1 MWHNAD
7 IRPNYAIDKSGNGLW
22 FDKNGIEAQRLKEQI
37 IAQAKENY
45 KTHCKARN
53 KAFQAKSY
61 EWSAVVNLKP
71 DSTRRDLAQLKEHF
85 ATKYGFQCY
94 QIAIHRDEG
103 HINEQGEKVI
113 NHHAHLEFITLDKET
128 GKNRFRGS
136 LRTPKALSQMQKEV
150 ALILQMERGIS
161 GAKRIEPRAYG
172 AMKEREKAQNRE
184 RNQKIEKSLES
195 AHETIETKNAEIA
208 TLKGENENLKAT
220 IKDIKAEFEL
230 KRKAWIDEQNKTKDD
245 YRALSALKQDCLD
258 KRNLTLEQV
267 REFIENLE
275 NQLKNG
281 RKIKKMVELE
291 NKFLRDEISALKNQ
305 ITQGRQVMDTKEVDK
320 VADEINNFLKE
331 KLKIADKVS
340 YVFENNSAKP
350 NECKLDKDTADKVEK
365 KLKDLGYKTKIK
377 QDKNA
382 KNPNFSYGVIFAKT
396 DENLSSVNVEIGHEQ
411 QETAQI
417 REISHESSSAANIE
431 QQSSITPQTPQGVA
445 EFTAFEGGFYTSKVS
460 LDLETAT
467 SKASE
472 IQKQGFKIAIF
483 KYKHNDKYGFICA
496 LKTIYN
502 EFKAKFIA
510 KHKSVA
516 QIVKEIEPKEPKI
529 AETKQIKDLSDES
542 LSAETQ
548 ISTSSKSA
556 KFEKPNKSKSKDKTK
571 QKSKSNDNGMGM

>member
-22 FDKNGIEAQRLKEQI
+22 FDRNGIEAQRLKEQI

-53 KAFQAKSY
+53 KEFQAKSY

-71 DSTRRDLAQLKEHF
+71 DSTRRDLEILKEHF

-94 QIAIHRDEG
+94 QVAIHRDEG

-245 YRALSALKQDCLD
+245 YRALSALKQDCLN

-275 NQLKNG
+275 NQLKNE
-281 RKIKKMVELE
+281 REIKKMVELQ
-291 NKFLRDEISALKNQ
+291 NKSLQDEINTLKNQ
-305 ITQGRQVMDTKEVDK
+305 ITQGRQVRDEKEVENIAK
-320 VADEINNFLKE
+320 LISE
-331 KLKIADKVS
+331 KIKQNVS
-340 YVFENNSAKP
+340 YIFDKNRNCAVP
-350 NECKLDKDTADKVEK
+350 NECNLDKGMAK
-365 KLKDLGYKTKIK
+365 K
-377 QDKNA
+377 
-382 KNPNFSYGVIFAKT
+382 
-396 DENLSSVNVEIGHEQ
+396 
-411 QETAQI
+411 
-417 REISHESSSAANIE
+417 
-431 QQSSITPQTPQGVA
+431 
-445 EFTAFEGGFYTSKVS
+445 
-460 LDLETAT
+460 
-467 SKASE
+467 
-472 IQKQGFKIAIF
+472 
-483 KYKHNDKYGFICA
+483 
-496 LKTIYN
+496 
-502 EFKAKFIA
+502 
-510 KHKSVA
+510 
-516 QIVKEIEPKEPKI
+516 
-529 AETKQIKDLSDES
+529 
-542 LSAETQ
+542 
-548 ISTSSKSA
+548 
-556 KFEKPNKSKSKDKTK
+556 
-571 QKSKSNDNGMGM
+571 